1 LAATEKSS
9 RASRGR
15 RSLHDDG
22 GGGGVA
28 VVQLLVVQL
37 LVAAVV
43 VPWWP
48 LQQLPVFSFQ
58 LLMPLMT

>member
-37 LVAAVV
+37 LVEAVV
-43 VPWWP
+43 VP